1 LVLLHQKIQFSSKTN
16 QNIYGLWLHGLATR
30 PVIAETA
37 RINAAGALWKTKRS
51 WRSHVFAQRKRLG
64 ETTGR
69 LSSTNG
75 LPQPAESTRHLRT
88 IPVVK
93 MGVLTL
99 EKHLR
104 I

>member
-1 LVLLHQKIQFSSKTN
+1 MD
-16 QNIYGLWLHGLATR
+16 YGYMGLR
-30 PVIAETA
+30 HVHMVAETA
-37 RINAAGALWKTKRS
+37 RRNAAGALWKTKRS
-51 WRSHVFAQRKRLG
+51 RRSHVFAQAD
-64 ETTGR
+64 R

-88 IPVVK
+88 IPVK